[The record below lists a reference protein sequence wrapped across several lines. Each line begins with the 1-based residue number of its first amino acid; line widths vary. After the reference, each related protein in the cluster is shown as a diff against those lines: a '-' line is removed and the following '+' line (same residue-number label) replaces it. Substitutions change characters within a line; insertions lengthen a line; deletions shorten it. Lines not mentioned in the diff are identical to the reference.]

1 MVSFI
6 QPKHLRYENLRFFFT
21 LFYRCFSHSANPEVE
36 YEVTKTY
43 DEAGNL
49 IRYDSVRKEK
59 NNWVKSHYSFSYNQ
73 KNVDSLLQGLA
84 FIGEGND
91 LFIKDSLKM
100 KLDDFL
106 KTNESVFWVNGDKI
120 EIHTEDLLPS
130 MFFIDAKK
138 RIQKQDSLL
147 KKIAQS
153 NKATSKKIRR
163 DRKKEK
169 HPLSQFTL

>member
-1 MVSFI
+1 MKTYVSF
-6 QPKHLRYENLRFFFT
+6 LLFFIGALAT
-21 LFYRCFSHSANPEVE
+21 AQTPEVE

-73 KNVDSLLQGLA
+73 KNLDSLLQGLA

-138 RIQKQDSLL
+138 RTQKQDSLL
-147 KKIAQS
+147 EKKLRNQIKRLQ
-153 NKATSKKIRR
+153 KKLDEIEK
-163 DRKKEK
+163 RKNT
-169 HPLSQFTL
+169 P

>member
-1 MVSFI
+1 M
-6 QPKHLRYENLRFFFT
+6 
-21 LFYRCFSHSANPEVE
+21 
-36 YEVTKTY
+36 
-43 DEAGNL
+43 
-49 IRYDSVRKEK
+49 
-59 NNWVKSHYSFSYNQ
+59 
-73 KNVDSLLQGLA
+73 A

-138 RIQKQDSLL
+138 RTQKQDSLL
-147 KKIAQS
+147 EKKLRNQIKRLQ
-153 NKATSKKIRR
+153 KKLDEIEK
-163 DRKKEK
+163 RKNT
-169 HPLSQFTL
+169 P

>member
-1 MVSFI
+1 MKTYVSF
-6 QPKHLRYENLRFFFT
+6 LLFFIGALAT
-21 LFYRCFSHSANPEVE
+21 ARTPEVE

-138 RIQKQDSLL
+138 RTQKQDSLL
-147 KKIAQS
+147 EKKLRNQIKRLQ
-153 NKATSKKIRR
+153 KKLDEIEK
-163 DRKKEK
+163 RKNT
-169 HPLSQFTL
+169 P

>member
-1 MVSFI
+1 MVSFT

-138 RIQKQDSLL
+138 RTQKQDSLL
-147 KKIAQS
+147 EKKLRNQIKRLQ
-153 NKATSKKIRR
+153 KKLDEIEK
-163 DRKKEK
+163 RKNT
-169 HPLSQFTL
+169 P